1 MLTYA
6 PSLTSHQ
13 NSSLEIVCYD
23 IILQSYNDV
32 FGSALEHDQF
42 VLGLWFVTISQ
53 VGNCLDGRGLEHL
66 HENCK
71 PAVIHRDLKASNI
84 LLDASFNAKVG
95 LGTHDN
101 ASPANI

>member
-1 MLTYA
+1 M
-6 PSLTSHQ
+6 
-13 NSSLEIVCYD
+13 IK
-23 IILQSYNDV
+23 
-32 FGSALEHDQF
+32 F
-42 VLGLWFVTISQ
+42 VLGLWYVTISQ
-53 VGNCLDGRGLEHL
+53 VDNCLDGRGLEHL

-95 LGTHDN
+95 LGTHEN

>member
-32 FGSALEHDQF
+32 FGSALKHDQF
-42 VLGLWFVTISQ
+42 VLRLRFVTISQ
-53 VGNCLDGRGLEHL
+53 VGNLLGWQRVGA
-66 HENCK
+66 
-71 PAVIHRDLKASNI
+71 PA
-84 LLDASFNAKVG
+84 
-95 LGTHDN
+95 
-101 ASPANI
+101 